1 MIETK
6 NPSGLHPSLKG
17 VFRQKVVAMQ
27 GFEPR
32 TLRI

>member
-1 MIETK
+1 MEA
-6 NPSGLHPSLKG
+6 G
-17 VFRQKVVAMQ
+17 VFGPIGFLRMLFLVAMQ